1 MGSLGVR
8 FANSRER
15 RTDCVG
21 SLGFRLANSRER
33 PGIPMDDRPDVETEA
48 EEETWPIGFMII
60 IALAA
65 LYLGWRLI
73 QAIAWVVEKI

>member
-8 FANSRER
+8 FAN
-15 RTDCVG
+15 C
-21 SLGFRLANSRER
+21 RER
-33 PGIPMDDRPDVETEA
+33 PGIPMDDRPDVEPVDTEA

-60 IALAA
+60 ITLAA

-73 QAIAWVVEKI
+73 QGIAWVIERI